1 MKQEEE
7 EILTPAKRVAK
18 QREADLNTQNKIAIW
33 VVAITVLVNFLV
45 TLSLII
51 TNREISVGQTVG
63 IQFLNTTCGIV
74 IGYYFSRAVP
84 PAKEEDEA

>member
-1 MKQEEE
+1 MKEEE
-7 EILTPAKRVAK
+7 HVNIPSKRIAK
-18 QREADLNTQNKIAIW
+18 QRESDLKTQNRIALWFVI
-33 VVAITVLVNFLV
+33 ITVLVNFLV
-45 TLSLII
+45 TLALVAF
-51 TNREISVGQTVG
+51 NREILVGQTVG